1 MNWLKRF
8 MRFNGGFKNI
18 VILMVITFASL
29 LFLQRLMEMSRHI
42 QLIGY
47 SVFLDKIENGEIK
60 QVYVD
65 GQEVRGLLK
74 DNTLFQTIVPENG
87 VNWQI
92 LRTKGVDFSLSNQ
105 ADYGYYWYMIVIGI
119 LIAIFGGIW
128 FMLKRSQGMG
138 SGSNIFSMG
147 KSKARMFMPSTIK
160 ETFVSVAGAE
170 EAKEELQDIIDYLRN
185 PKKYRRLGAK
195 MTRGV
200 LLIGE
205 PGNGK
210 TLLARAV
217 AGEANC
223 PFFSVS
229 GSDFIE
235 VFVGVG
241 AARVR
246 DLFQQARRHAPS
258 IVFIDEIDAVG
269 RHRGSGLGGGHDER
283 EQTLNQLLTE
293 MDGFLQ
299 MNDTPV
305 IVIAA
310 TNRPDVLDKA
320 LLRPGRFDRQV
331 HVPFPDLRSR
341 EAILKIHAGTV
352 KMDQV
357 NVDLHKVARGTPG
370 FSGAD
375 LANLINKAAI
385 EASKEEVDFITVH
398 HLENARDQIL
408 LGKEITTIMLTEE
421 DKKIIAYHE
430 SGHALARLLMPECTS
445 PLHKVTIIPRG
456 KALGVT
462 HSMPEREKYIT
473 SKEEMEAEVISALGG
488 RAAEEIIF
496 QRLTTGAYSDFQ
508 AATDIVRKMVC
519 SYGMVPEELGTILY
533 VQDHH
538 QYQYSEKTSEK
549 IDEAVRR
556 IMESCYKRCLQLFK
570 DNRDKLDL
578 LANTLLEKETM
589 YAGEIYQLL
598 NIEPRI
604 EHTFS

>member
-18 VILMVITFASL
+18 IILLVITFASL

-47 SVFLDKIENGEIK
+47 SVFLDKVEKSDIK

-65 GQEVRGLLK
+65 GQEVRGILK

-87 VNWQI
+87 VDWQF
-92 LRTKGVDFSLSNQ
+92 LRAKGIDFSLSNQ
-105 ADYGYYWYMIVIGI
+105 ADYGYYWYMMVIGI

-160 ETFVSVAGAE
+160 ETFLSVAGAE
-170 EAKEELQDIIDYLRN
+170 EAKEELNDIIDYLKN

-195 MTRGV
+195 MTRGI

-246 DLFQQARRHAPS
+246 DLFLQARRYAPS
-258 IVFIDEIDAVG
+258 IIFIDEIDAVG
-269 RHRGSGLGGGHDER
+269 RHRGSGLGGSHDER

-331 HVPFPDLRSR
+331 HVPFPDLKSR
-341 EAILKIHAGTV
+341 EDILKVHASTV
-352 KMDQV
+352 KMDPE
-357 NVDLHKVARGTPG
+357 VDLHKIARGTPG

-385 EASKEEVDFITVH
+385 EASKEESDLITVH

-408 LGKEITTIMLTEE
+408 LGKEIKSIMLTEE
-421 DKKIIAYHE
+421 DKRIIAYHE

-488 RAAEEIIF
+488 RAAEEIVF
-496 QRLTTGAYSDFQ
+496 QRLTTGAYSDFK

-549 IDEAVRR
+549 IDEAVRT
-556 IMESCYKRCLQLFK
+556 IMENCYKRCIQLFK

-578 LANTLLEKETM
+578 LAITLLEKETM

-598 NIEPRI
+598 NIEPRV

>member
-1 MNWLKRF
+1 MKWLKRF

-18 VILMVITFASL
+18 IILMVITFASL
-29 LFLQRLMEMSRHI
+29 LLLQRLMEMSRHVHI
-42 QLIGY
+42 IGY
-47 SVFLDKIENGEIK
+47 SVFLDKVENAEVK

-87 VNWQI
+87 VDWQF
-92 LRTKGVDFSLSNQ
+92 LRTKGIDFALSNQ
-105 ADYGYYWYMIVIGI
+105 SDYSYYWYMMLLMLLVI
-119 LIAIFGGIW
+119 IFGGIW
-128 FMLKRSQGMG
+128 FMVKRSQGMG
-138 SGSNIFSMG
+138 NGGNIFSMG

-160 ETFVSVAGAE
+160 ETFASVAGAE
-170 EAKEELQDIIDYLRN
+170 EAKEELHDIIDYLRN

-246 DLFQQARRHAPS
+246 DLFLQARRHAPS
-258 IVFIDEIDAVG
+258 IIFIDEIDAVG

-299 MNDTPV
+299 MNDSPV

-331 HVPFPDLRSR
+331 HVPFPDLKSR
-341 EAILKIHAGTV
+341 EAILKVHADMV
-352 KMDQV
+352 KMDPS
-357 NVDLHKVARGTPG
+357 VDLHKIARGTPG

-375 LANLINKAAI
+375 LANLINESAI
-385 EASKEEVDFITVH
+385 EASKQESELINVH
-398 HLENARDQIL
+398 HLENARDKIL
-408 LGKEITTIMLTEE
+408 LGKEVKSIMLTEE

-430 SGHALARLLMPECTS
+430 SGHALARLLMPETTS

-496 QRLTTGAYSDFQ
+496 QRLTTGAYSDFK

-519 SYGMVPEELGTILY
+519 NYGMVPEELGTILY
-533 VQDHH
+533 VQDHN

-549 IDEAVRR
+549 IDEAVRA
-556 IMESCYKRCLQLFK
+556 IMDTCYKRCIQMFK
-570 DNRDKLDL
+570 DNKDKLDL
-578 LANTLLEKETM
+578 LATTLLEKETM
-589 YAGEIYQLL
+589 YASEIYELL
-598 NIEPRI
+598 NIEPRT